1 MTSDPNLSSKTYNA
15 TCVGYGTNNANS
27 SSNESKSN
35 MITTNT
41 TTTSS
46 SISKNSHPNTTLI
59 PPPVQQIY
67 NDVHGLKQLEE
78 GELRFGDEPNLIR
91 HMSIMAEDSP
101 LLNPPY
107 FIRRE
112 RKRREQSSS
121 GNLLACIKR
130 RRRGMS
136 LASSLWKWYSF
147 QIDDRPL
154 ITKVVT
160 AGILVGMG
168 NLASQCIPMV
178 VSQLQNHHHHGTGPL
193 SSYSPVNWYQTWEF
207 ILMGSLL
214 QAPITHYYYL
224 YLDEYLPPTPS
235 PWTITTF
242 IKLMIDQLIFAPTFL
257 ASVFVFLDIMD
268 GKSAMGIWDHL
279 TSDWCTTVVTN
290 WKLWVPST
298 FINLA
303 FCPPCFRVLFAN
315 VIFFIW
321 SIILSSLMHPGNG
334 S

>member
-1 MTSDPNLSSKTYNA
+1 
-15 TCVGYGTNNANS
+15 
-27 SSNESKSN
+27 
-35 MITTNT
+35 
-41 TTTSS
+41 
-46 SISKNSHPNTTLI
+46 
-59 PPPVQQIY
+59 
-67 NDVHGLKQLEE
+67 
-78 GELRFGDEPNLIR
+78 
-91 HMSIMAEDSP
+91 
-101 LLNPPY
+101 
-107 FIRRE
+107 
-112 RKRREQSSS
+112 
-121 GNLLACIKR
+121 
-130 RRRGMS
+130 MS
-136 LASSLWKWYSF
+136 LASSLWKWYTF
-147 QIDDRPL
+147 QIEDRPL

-178 VSQLQNHHHHGTGPL
+178 VYQHQNHHHGTGPL

-207 ILMGSLL
+207 ILMGSFL

-224 YLDEYLPPTPS
+224 YLDQYLPPTPS

-268 GKSAMGIWDHL
+268 GKSAIGIWDHL